1 MIVGPNKGVF
11 FVATALMCSA
21 ALYAAEISSP
31 SPDPLRRVFVGEPN
45 RLTFPPGFPETVELS
60 LNEEACVPPIP
71 EQRIGGGE
79 VQKASA
85 GCAPE
90 DEPAPAAIV
99 LPGEA
104 TGVIA
109 NGTERAGSASLGT
122 AVQAH

>member
-45 RLTFPPGFPETVELS
+45 RLTLPPGFPETVELS
-60 LNEEACVPPIP
+60 LNEEACAPIS

-90 DEPAPAAIV
+90 DKPAPAPIV
-99 LPGEA
+99 HPRPA

-109 NGTERAGSASLGT
+109 NGTERAGSPSLGT
-122 AVQAH
+122 TVQAH